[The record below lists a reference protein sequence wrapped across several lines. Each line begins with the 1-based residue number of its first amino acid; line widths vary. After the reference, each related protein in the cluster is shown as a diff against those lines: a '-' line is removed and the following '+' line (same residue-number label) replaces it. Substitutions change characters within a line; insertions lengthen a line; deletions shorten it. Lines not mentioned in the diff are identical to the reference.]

1 VTRDLRRSAR
11 YPLVGLASIERFP
24 GLDVIEGY
32 VANFGRNGLGLY
44 VRDPLKAGDH
54 VHIALTIDSVPELEV
69 NERYQGNV
77 VWVNQVGGVFA
88 VGIQFV
94 DEGAGCPHTGLGGA
108 AVPA

>member
-1 VTRDLRRSAR
+1 MSKELRRTAR

-54 VHIALTIDSVPELEV
+54 VHIALSIESVPELNV
-69 NERYQGNV
+69 SERYQGNV
-77 VWVNQVGGVFA
+77 VWVNRVGGVYA
-88 VGIQFV
+88 VGIEFV
-94 DEGAGCPHTGLGGA
+94 DEGAGCPHGVGA
-108 AVPA
+108 AAGPA